1 MLEGV
6 FPGDSELATRMRALD
21 WSRTDLGPPQQWPQ
35 NLRIAVSLCL
45 TSRIPVVMYW
55 GPAHTV
61 LYNDPYVS
69 FLGQGKHPR
78 FLGRPGR
85 ECWSEIWDTIGPML
99 EGVRYSG
106 RATWSKDLQMFFS
119 RALKLEEV
127 FVRFTFGPIL
137 GPDGRSVDGIFCP
150 CTETTE
156 QVVLARR
163 LETLRRL
170 AVRPPEART
179 VEAACVAM
187 AEVLADN
194 PHDVPFAAIYGADD
208 AQTKGTLLASAR
220 VEREGAILP
229 SSVSLTDDL
238 ASPWP

>member
-6 FPGDSELATRMRALD
+6 FPGESELATRMRALD
-21 WSRTDLGPPQQWPQ
+21 WSRTDLGPPQHWPQ

-61 LYNDPYVS
+61 LYNDAYVS
-69 FLGQGKHPR
+69 FLGPGKHPR

-106 RATWSKDLQMFFS
+106 KATWYEDLQMFFS

-137 GPDGRSVDGIFCP
+137 GPDGPSVAGIFCP

-156 QVVLARR
+156 QVVGARR
-163 LETLRRL
+163 LQTLS
-170 AVRPPEART
+170 
-179 VEAACVAM
+179 
-187 AEVLADN
+187 
-194 PHDVPFAAIYGADD
+194 G
-208 AQTKGTLLASAR
+208 
-220 VEREGAILP
+220 
-229 SSVSLTDDL
+229 
-238 ASPWP
+238 

>member
-1 MLEGV
+1 LG
-6 FPGDSELATRMRALD
+6 SRA
-21 WSRTDLGPPQQWPQ
+21 
-35 NLRIAVSLCL
+35 
-45 TSRIPVVMYW
+45 
-55 GPAHTV
+55 HV
-61 LYNDPYVS
+61 LYNDAYVS
-69 FLGQGKHPR
+69 FLGPGKHPR

-106 RATWSKDLQMFFS
+106 KATWSKDLQMFFS

-156 QVVLARR
+156 QVVLARG

-170 AVRPPEART
+170 ASAPVGDANGRKPRAWPWPTSSRT
-179 VEAACVAM
+179 TPTTSRSPRSTAWTTRRRKPRSSA
-187 AEVLADN
+187 
-194 PHDVPFAAIYGADD
+194 
-208 AQTKGTLLASAR
+208 TAR
-220 VEREGAILP
+220 VEPGSA
-229 SSVSLTDDL
+229 
-238 ASPWP
+238 ASPFLGAA